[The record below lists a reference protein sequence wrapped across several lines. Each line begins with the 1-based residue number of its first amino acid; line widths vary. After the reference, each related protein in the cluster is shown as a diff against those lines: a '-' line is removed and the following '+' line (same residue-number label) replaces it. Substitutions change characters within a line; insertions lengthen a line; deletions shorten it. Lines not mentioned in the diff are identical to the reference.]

1 MNTLNGCRMR
11 LCSMKFSANDSGVI
25 ALKFAL
31 ILPVLLAAF
40 GFTIDRIRHSHAQD
54 VVQAL
59 ADSAALAAAK
69 ELSLADRKYED
80 LAAIVQAMAEVYANQ
95 ETSQK
100 PKTTTTVTSDPM
112 EVAVTV
118 SAEFKSMF
126 KGVSL
131 LSLPAVRAH
140 AVARVVGKP
149 NICLLGLNETDAGT
163 ISLEQQA
170 RVTGQN
176 CAVYSNSEHTKGLKA
191 KNSATLTASIICTR
205 GGKDGGPGNFTPSPL
220 VDCPSFEDPLLSRP
234 EPVAEECDPALPTV
248 ISTSMSLDPGT
259 YCGLELQSGAD
270 VTLRDGVFI
279 FKDKPLVVH
288 DGAKLHAASSSLY
301 FSDQATFTFEP
312 RSTISLSAPSDGP
325 MAGLLVFVSRSQQ
338 DSLRYKILSDDA
350 RVMVGTVY
358 VPKGEL
364 IIDASNPI
372 ADQSAYTAV
381 VADKVRIYGGPHL
394 VLNTKYSD
402 TDVPVPD
409 GIRGAGQPVVLAR

>member
-1 MNTLNGCRMR
+1 
-11 LCSMKFSANDSGVI
+11 MKFPANDSGVI

-40 GFTIDRIRHSHAQD
+40 GFTIDRMRYLHAQD
-54 VVQAL
+54 TVQAL

-80 LAAIVQAMAEVYANQ
+80 LAAIVQTMAEAYAMQ
-95 ETSQK
+95 EASEK
-100 PKTTTTVTSDPM
+100 PKTTTTATSDPM
-112 EVAVTV
+112 EVAVTIA
-118 SAEFKSMF
+118 AEFKSMF

-131 LSLPAVRAH
+131 LSFPAVRAR

-149 NICLLGLNETDAGT
+149 NICLLGLNETDVGT

-234 EPVAEECDPALPTV
+234 EPVADECDPALPAV
-248 ISTSMSLDPGT
+248 ITTSMSLDPGT

-279 FKDKPLVVH
+279 FKDKPLVVR
-288 DGAKLHAASSSLY
+288 DGARLYATSSGLY
-301 FSDQATFTFEP
+301 FKGDEATFTFEP
-312 RSTISLSAPSDGP
+312 QSTISLTAPSDGP
-325 MAGLLVFVSRSQQ
+325 MAGLLVFVSRSQK
-338 DSLRYKILSDDA
+338 DSLQYKILSDDA

-381 VADKVRIYGGPHL
+381 VADKMRLYGGPHL

-402 TDVPVPD
+402 TGVPVPD

>member
-1 MNTLNGCRMR
+1 
-11 LCSMKFSANDSGVI
+11 MKFSANDSGVI

-40 GFTIDRIRHSHAQD
+40 GFTIDRVRYSHAQEA
-54 VVQAL
+54 VQAL

-80 LAAIVQAMAEVYANQ
+80 LAAIVQAMAEVYAKQ

-100 PKTTTTVTSDPM
+100 PKTDTTVTSAPM

-118 SAEFKSMF
+118 AAEFKSKF

-131 LSLPAVRAH
+131 LSLPAVRAR

-149 NICLLGLNETDAGT
+149 NICLLGLNEADAGT

-220 VDCPSFEDPLLSRP
+220 MDCPSFEDPLLSRP
-234 EPVAEECDPALPTV
+234 EPVADECDPALPTV
-248 ISTSMSLDPGT
+248 VSTSMSLDPGT

-288 DGAKLHAASSSLY
+288 DGAKLHAASSGLY

-312 RSTISLSAPSDGP
+312 LSTISLSAPSDGP

-338 DSLRYKILSDDA
+338 DFLQYKILSDDA

-372 ADQSAYTAV
+372 ADHSAYTAV
-381 VADKVRIYGGPHL
+381 VADKVRLYGGPHL